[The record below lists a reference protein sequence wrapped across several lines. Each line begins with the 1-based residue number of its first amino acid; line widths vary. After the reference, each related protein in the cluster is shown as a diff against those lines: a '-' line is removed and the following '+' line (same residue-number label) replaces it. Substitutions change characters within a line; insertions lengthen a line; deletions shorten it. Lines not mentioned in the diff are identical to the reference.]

1 MSGRLPY
8 TPEPESRGT
17 AVRFVPEWS
26 TENGGYAMKNAGRS
40 KGGHVGVMVEQ
51 SLLDLLSIQM
61 KCEYLSDLRFLSQ
74 EQRRYLAQRLDRLT
88 PREEDV
94 REWNDALIYLTGA
107 SPEDTAQAAKAR
119 LLYLLSQPCEAR

>member
-1 MSGRLPY
+1 MI
-8 TPEPESRGT
+8 
-17 AVRFVPEWS
+17 
-26 TENGGYAMKNAGRS
+26 
-40 KGGHVGVMVEQ
+40 VEQ

-61 KCEYLSDLRFLSQ
+61 GCMYQSDLRSLPP
-74 EQRRYLAQRLDRLT
+74 EQRRYLAQKLDRLT